1 MLYVVICS
9 NGLLYF
15 GVIGSN
21 MVEKYGS
28 NVEAIRSNVIC
39 SNM

>member
-9 NGLLYF
+9 NGRFCF
-15 GVIGSN
+15 GDTGSN

-28 NVEAIRSNVIC
+28 DVEAIRSNIIC

>member
-1 MLYVVICS
+1 MPYVVICS
-9 NGLLYF
+9 NGQSYF